1 MLALP
6 PVRRATLRSF
16 WLALSVVGGLL
27 LSLLA
32 ALVTSGSFAWGIGL
46 AFVFALPGVLWPE
59 MISLPYRVW
68 NRLARDFARYASLLV
83 MGICFYLV
91 LGAVSRTGSSLSLTR
106 SSLGASLWVP
116 HTTLVPATYINQH
129 GIVSENTRSQ
139 DWIATLASWGRSSGN
154 LWACC
159 LLPFLIL
166 LSVFATEQETNV
178 PTDIYTLF

>member
-1 MLALP
+1 
-6 PVRRATLRSF
+6 
-16 WLALSVVGGLL
+16 
-27 LSLLA
+27 
-32 ALVTSGSFAWGIGL
+32 
-46 AFVFALPGVLWPE
+46 
-59 MISLPYRVW
+59 VW

-106 SSLGASLWVP
+106 SSLGGSWWVP
-116 HTTLVPATYINQH
+116 RTTLVPATYINQH
-129 GIVSENTRSQ
+129 GIVSENARSQ
-139 DWIATLASWGRSSGN
+139 DWIAALASWGQSSGN

-166 LSVFATEQETNV
+166 LSLFATEQETSV